1 MDFCPRRLSVRKLA
15 LVGAL
20 GAFVVAV
27 PAQADKPA
35 HPPKPAHPAPKAP
48 DCTPHNHGFKASG
61 TLVSSALT
69 KNADGTYDGTITVD
83 VKKAN
88 HKAPTGSQTYTLDDA
103 KVKFHHG
110 VDPLAPA
117 AGSRVK
123 IHGKITRLHK
133 KCPTAGFTP
142 TVTVKKVDIN
152 AAPKPKPEHPAK
164 PAKPAHPAHP
174 AKPVKP

>member
-1 MDFCPRRLSVRKLA
+1 MRKL
-15 LVGAL
+15 VVIGAL
-20 GAFVVAV
+20 GAFAVAV
-27 PAQADKPA
+27 PAQAEKPA
-35 HPPKPAHPAPKAP
+35 HPSKPR
-48 DCTPHNHGFKASG
+48 DCKPHNHGYKASG
-61 TLVSSALT
+61 TLGSSALT

-123 IHGKITRLHK
+123 VHGKITHVNK
-133 KCPTAGFTP
+133 KCSTAGFTP
-142 TVTVKKVDIN
+142 TVTVKKVDID
-152 AAPKPKPEHPAK
+152 AARTPKPEHAR
-164 PAKPAHPAHP
+164 PAHPARP
-174 AKPVKP
+174 AKP